1 MSSNLN
7 SYPGTDLVITKTV
20 VPEKL
25 SPEESFSV
33 FWPMENRGFAPD
45 ELPGSVVS
53 PAITPI
59 PDELPGSVVSPSV
72 TPIPDE
78 LPGSV
83 VSPSVTPIPDELPG
97 SVEPSLVPLSI
108 DLQERLMADARTAT
122 INVTYH
128 DYPSQAQAAFDYAVK
143 IWESLIVSTV
153 PITVDAFWRPLG
165 PNILGQAGPNNFWRN
180 TPGAQP
186 NTWYT
191 VALANQLAAR
201 DLSPDETDMNSTL
214 SSTFN
219 WYFGTDGKTPANQV
233 DFVTV
238 ALHELL
244 HGIGN
249 IGLIDY
255 NNGQGRWGYDTGF
268 PGSYDRFIENGNGQS
283 LLNTNF
289 FPNPSLALG
298 NQLTSNN
305 LFFDGSNAVA
315 ANNGIRPKLYAPNP
329 WQSGSSIYHLDE
341 STYPRGNPNSLD
353 TPSFGYGE
361 AIHNP
366 GSITLGILKDQGWNL
381 TPPSCDDPIVN
392 NAIPDQIFSLHQFS
406 IYQIPANSFRDPQN
420 GLLTYGARLANG
432 NPLPAWITFNGSQ
445 FNINS
450 DPSPAV
456 IDITVTATNRC
467 NRSVNDTFTLNHFDN
482 YRYVASN
489 PDLIRVIGTDSAA
502 AISHYVNYGYREG
515 RPTNSF
521 NPDEYEASNPDL
533 ITAFGYNPSGVTV
546 HYITNGFYE
555 DRNVNSFNV
564 GRYIASYDDLLTAY
578 RSDFPGAVKHYIVNG
593 FAENRN
599 PNIFDSAQY
608 LASYDDLI
616 RVYGQDY
623 NLDGATQHFINSGS
637 SEGRSRDNFSED
649 IYLASYGDLIAAF
662 GYNLEAATRH
672 YIGSGFGEGRAKAIF
687 DPVAYLN
694 KYSDLQAVFGSDT
707 TAATRHFI
715 ESGYYEGRTSV

>member
-7 SYPGTDLVITKTV
+7 SYPGTDLVITNTV

-59 PDELPGSVVSPSV
+59 PNELPGSVVSPA
-72 TPIPDE
+72 I
-78 LPGSV
+78 
-83 VSPSVTPIPDELPG
+83 TPIPDELPG

-128 DYPSQAQAAFDYAVK
+128 DYPPQAQAAFDYAVK

-165 PNILGQAGPNNFWRN
+165 PNILGQAGSNNFWRN

-201 DLSPDETDMNSTL
+201 DLSPGETDMTSTL

-219 WYFGTDGKTPANQV
+219 WYFGTDGKTPADQV

-249 IGLIDY
+249 IGFIDY

-268 PGSYDRFIENGNGQS
+268 PGSYDRFIKNGNGQS

-341 STYPRGNPNSLD
+341 STYPKGNPNSLD
-353 TPSFGYGE
+353 TPYISYGE

-366 GSITLGILKDQGWNL
+366 GPITLGILKDQGWNL

-502 AISHYVNYGYREG
+502 AISHYVNHGYREG

-715 ESGYYEGRTSV
+715 EFGYYEGRTSV